1 MARSFA
7 AFISHASQDR
17 RAAER
22 IETALGRDRAWFDR
36 SDIRLGALL
45 GHELLSNL
53 RNSRVLV
60 LVWSTH
66 AQRSPWVQSEWISAV
81 NLRHPVIPVVLDRTP
96 LPQALANTLWL
107 PWRRASRATLAE
119 LTRAVGAGR
128 RREGSISAAMRL
140 PDPARDA
147 SIDRL
152 ARAQDAMF
160 GTWSTQG
167 LTAARRVQRRLEPQ
181 MAALVERYPLDSGAA
196 TLWAY
201 HAKNGVLLDHD
212 AEIAGGIRVTD
223 ERLNGARWRFLRALW
238 LDPLN
243 AEALNGLGTIAW
255 FDHDLDTAEFFVRA
269 ALAREPGY
277 PAAAHDLRLILQ
289 LRGHARAGDRQT
301 WTAAE
306 DPRERAV
313 PILPAD
319 DLAAARTFYV
329 DTLGFTLTFDT
340 SSGGRSGLVGLRR
353 GGLEL
358 TIDSPMQGHGRRACV
373 SLRVADVDALY
384 GEWSARTTVLRRPRN
399 EPWGMRTFDLLDP
412 SGNTLFVMGPTLT
425 TANVRIAG
433 PKTTSRRGRTPS
445 RPRT

>member
-22 IETALGRDRAWFDR
+22 IETALGRDRVWFDR

-60 LVWSTH
+60 LVWSAD

-81 NLRHPVIPVVLDRTP
+81 NLLHPVIPVVLDRTP
-96 LPQALANTLWL
+96 LPQALANTLWV
-107 PWRRASRATLAE
+107 PWRRASRATLTE
-119 LTRAVGAGR
+119 LARAVGAGR
-128 RREGSISAAMRL
+128 RRDGSISAAMRL
-140 PDPARDA
+140 PDPIRDG

-160 GTWSTQG
+160 ETWNTQG
-167 LTAARRVQRRLEPQ
+167 LTAARRAERRQTPQ
-181 MAALVERYPLDSGAA
+181 MAALVERYPLDSRVA

-212 AEIAGGIRVTD
+212 AEIAAGIRVTD
-223 ERLNGARWRFLRALW
+223 ERLNDARWRFLRALW
-238 LDPLN
+238 LDPLD
-243 AEALNGLGTIAW
+243 AGALNGLGTIAW

-277 PAAAHDLRLILQ
+277 PAAAHDLGLILQ
-289 LRGHARAGDRQT
+289 LRGHARVGDRQT

-319 DLAAARTFYV
+319 DLVAARTFYV
-329 DTLGFTLTFDT
+329 DALGFTVTFDT
-340 SSGGRSGLVGLRR
+340 SSDGAGGLLGLKR

-358 TIDSPMQGHGRRACV
+358 TIDSPMQGHGRQVCV
-373 SLRVADVDALY
+373 SLRVADVDELY
-384 GEWSARTTVLRRPRN
+384 GEWRARTTVLRPPRN

-412 SGNTLFVMGPTLT
+412 SGNTLFVIGPTVT
-425 TANVRIAG
+425 MSNVRIAG
-433 PKTTSRRGRTPS
+433 PKTGGRGRAPS
-445 RPRT
+445 RSRT

>member
-17 RAAER
+17 RVAER
-22 IETALGRDRAWFDR
+22 IETALGRARVWFDR

-45 GHELLSNL
+45 GQELLSNL
-53 RNSRVLV
+53 RSSRVLV

-66 AQRSPWVQSEWISAV
+66 AQRSPWVQSEWIGAV
-81 NLRHPVIPVVLDRTP
+81 NLGRPVIPVVLDGTP

-107 PWRRASRATLAE
+107 PWRRASKATLAE
-119 LTRAVGAGR
+119 LARAIGAGR
-128 RREGSISAAMRL
+128 RREASIAAAMRL
-140 PDPARDA
+140 PDAARDG

-167 LTAARRVQRRLEPQ
+167 LTAARRTQRRLEPQ
-181 MAALVERYPLDSGAA
+181 MAALVERYPLDSRVA

-212 AEIAGGIRVTD
+212 AEIAAGIRVTD
-223 ERLNGARWRFLRALW
+223 ERLNDARWRFLRALC
-238 LDPLN
+238 LDPLD

-255 FDHDLDTAEFFVRA
+255 FDHDLDTAEFFLRA

-306 DPRERAV
+306 DPGERAV

-319 DLAAARTFYV
+319 DLAAARAFYV
-329 DTLGFTLTFDT
+329 DTLGFTVTFDT
-340 SSGGRSGLVGLRR
+340 SSGGGTGLVGLKR

-373 SLRVADVDALY
+373 SLRIADADALY

-399 EPWGMRTFDLLDP
+399 EPWGVRTFDLLDP
-412 SGNTLFVMGPTLT
+412 SGNTLFVMGPKVT
-425 TANVRIAG
+425 TANARIAG
-433 PKTTSRRGRTPS
+433 RKTTGRGRTPS
-445 RPRT
+445 RSRA